1 MLQGAKCLS
10 KFAWLIVHVEGIG
23 WGGGGGGGKIVCGKW
38 KFRSSVLF
46 IYLFIFILRICS
58 TNVTSAPECVV
69 YLTSKCKKLRK
80 LFLTALR

>member
-1 MLQGAKCLS
+1 MGR
-10 KFAWLIVHVEGIG
+10 
-23 WGGGGGGGKIVCGKW
+23 GGGRKV
-38 KFRSSVLF
+38 FLESVSLGLLCYLFLF
-46 IYLFIFILRICS
+46 ILPICS

>member
-10 KFAWLIVHVEGIG
+10 KFAWLIVPTCRGHWSGEG
-23 WGGGGGGGKIVCGKW
+23 WGEEIFCGKW
-38 KFRSSVLF
+38 KLRSSVIF
-46 IYLFIFILRICS
+46 IYLFLFILRICS
-58 TNVTSAPECVV
+58 TNVTSASECVV